1 MASLNKPVLKWTAD
15 HHTVISADDLARL
28 GVTRSQR
35 RQLVDDEIL
44 ERVLD
49 GAYRFPGLP
58 NDELA
63 RCVAACS
70 RPGRL
75 IVEGPT
81 AGRLSGFRRMPRDG
95 FVWVI
100 APPASNPS
108 VEKWLRPYRTAMI
121 DPLHIVQRSDGIR
134 LTAPSRT
141 VVDLARHLPDHDL
154 LSVIDQVES
163 EGMGTAQTMWQV
175 AFDLAT
181 PGRPWARR
189 CLRILEQRPQH
200 GVPASHWES
209 RVVAALIERGIR
221 ELKPQRSLDV
231 PGWGPVRLDAS
242 VDRVRWGV
250 EVDVYPSHFT
260 EDGGSRDRE
269 RDLACD
275 AIGWRISRVA
285 RPALQRDFNLA
296 IDRLVKVFE
305 QRCHEQ
311 GASYPPR

>member
-1 MASLNKPVLKWTAD
+1 MASLSKPVLKWTAD

-28 GVTRSQR
+28 GITRSQR

-95 FVWVI
+95 LVWVI

-134 LTAPSRT
+134 LTAPPRT
-141 VVDLARHLPDHDL
+141 VVDLARHLTDHDL

-163 EGMGTAQTMWQV
+163 EGMSTAQTMWQV

-221 ELKPQRSLDV
+221 ELTPQRSLDV
-231 PGWGPVRLDAS
+231 PGWGSVRLDAS

-275 AIGWRISRVA
+275 AIGWRVSRVA

-305 QRCHEQ
+305 QRCREQ
-311 GASYPPR
+311 GASPQR